1 MEPHSVVNLSSG
13 SSNKRRTATFPSR
26 SVFSRVCNGFLA
38 AFEQVTRAA
47 GRRPNVSTLLSIA
60 ERQTGLNDFGDH
72 RFLEPMAFLVESVE
86 REAKL
91 NALGRFVFVEHVVQ
105 LLRNRLYLELDWKLD
120 PTIALR
126 RISRPVFI
134 TGLPRTGT
142 TLLHSLLAQDTDI
155 FAAPLTWEV
164 IYPSAAQGEDRLRIR
179 RTESQLRWF
188 ELLVPGLKTIH
199 PVAAELP
206 QECVAIMS
214 HCFMSEEFDTM
225 FDLPGYESWVE
236 GQDQRE
242 TYAFHKRFLQHLRRG
257 GSERRFV
264 LKAPAHLRSVEAIL
278 DVYPDAHII
287 HTHRHPGQVVP
298 SLSSLIVT
306 LKGAFSYNINPIE
319 SGPGAVD
326 YCLRNLRRF
335 FPSLERLSPNVYT
348 DVAYLDLV
356 RNPMGVVRQIYAR
369 LGEQLSPQ
377 AEAKMER
384 FLAENPQGKWG
395 RHKYSLADFG
405 LQPEAID
412 EQFRFYTERYDMDAR
427 PSVSKQGF

>member
-1 MEPHSVVNLSSG
+1 MEPHSVANLSSG

-26 SVFSRVCNGFLA
+26 SVFSRVCNGFLT

-47 GRRPNVSTLLSIA
+47 GRRPNVGTLLSIA

-105 LLRNRLYLELDWKLD
+105 LLRNRLYLELDSKLD
-120 PTIALR
+120 PTISLR
-126 RISRPVFI
+126 KIPRPVFI

-142 TLLHSLLAQDTDI
+142 TLLHSLLAQDTDK
-155 FAAPLTWEV
+155 FAAPLTWEM
-164 IYPSAAQGEDRLRIR
+164 IYPSPAQGEDRLRIR
-179 RTESQLRWF
+179 RTESQLKWF

-257 GSERRFV
+257 APDRRFV

-287 HTHRHPGQVVP
+287 HTHRHPVQVVP

-319 SGPGAVD
+319 SGSGAVD

-335 FPSLERLSPNVYT
+335 FPSLDRLSPSVYT
-348 DVAYLDLV
+348 DVAYFDLV
-356 RNPMGVVRQIYAR
+356 RNPLGVVRQIYAR
-369 LGEQLSPQ
+369 LGEQLSPE

-384 FLAENPQGKWG
+384 FLAANPQGKWG

-405 LQPEAID
+405 LQREALD

-427 PSVSKQGF
+427 GRVISTQ

>member
-1 MEPHSVVNLSSG
+1 MEPHSVSNLSSR
-13 SSNKRRTATFPSR
+13 SSNKRRTGTFPTR
-26 SVFSRVCNGFLA
+26 SVFSRVCNGFLT

-47 GRRPNVSTLLSIA
+47 GRRPNVSALLSIA

-72 RFLEPMAFLVESVE
+72 RFLEAMAFLVESVE

-120 PTIALR
+120 PTISFR
-126 RISRPVFI
+126 RIPKPVFI

-142 TLLHSLLAQDTDI
+142 TLLHSLLAQDTEI
-155 FAAPLTWEV
+155 FAAPLTWEM
-164 IYPSAAQGEDRLRIR
+164 IYPSPAQGEDRLRIR
-179 RTESQLRWF
+179 RTESQLKWF
-188 ELLVPGLKTIH
+188 ELLVPGLKAIH

-242 TYAFHKRFLQHLRRG
+242 TYAFHKRFLQQLRRG
-257 GSERRFV
+257 TPERRFV

-287 HTHRHPGQVVP
+287 HTHRHPSQVVP

-326 YCLRNLRRF
+326 YCLRNLRKF

-377 AEAKMER
+377 AEARMER

-405 LQPEAID
+405 LQPETID

-427 PSVSKQGF
+427 GRVTSNQ

>member
-1 MEPHSVVNLSSG
+1 L
-13 SSNKRRTATFPSR
+13 T
-26 SVFSRVCNGFLA
+26 
-38 AFEQVTRAA
+38 AFERVTRAA
-47 GRRPNVSTLLSIA
+47 GHRPNVSSLLSIA

-91 NALGRFVFVEHVVQ
+91 NALGRFIFVEHVVQ

-120 PTIALR
+120 PSIALR
-126 RISRPVFI
+126 KIPKPVFI

-142 TLLHSLLAQDTDI
+142 TLLHSLLAQDTDL
-155 FAAPLTWEV
+155 FAAPLTWQI
-164 IYPSAAQGEDRLRIR
+164 IYPSPAQGEERRRIR
-179 RTESQLRWF
+179 QTESQLKWF

-242 TYAFHKRFLQHLRRG
+242 TYAFHKRFLQHLNPG
-257 GSERRFV
+257 APERRFV
-264 LKAPAHLRSVEAIL
+264 LKAPAHLRAIEAIL
-278 DVYPDAHII
+278 DIYPDAHIL
-287 HTHRHPGQVVP
+287 HTYRDPIQVVP
-298 SLSSLIVT
+298 SLASLIVT
-306 LKGAFSYNINPIE
+306 LKGAFSYNISPTE

-326 YCLRNLRRF
+326 YCLRNLRKF
-335 FPSLERLSPNVYT
+335 FPSVERLSPNAYT

-356 RNPMGVVRQIYAR
+356 RNPLAVVRWIYAR
-369 LGEQLSPQ
+369 LGEQLSPE

-384 FLAENPQGKWG
+384 FLAENPQGKRG
-395 RHKYSLADFG
+395 RHRYSLADFG
-405 LQPEAID
+405 LQREAID

-427 PSVSKQGF
+427 GRVTSNQ

>member
-1 MEPHSVVNLSSG
+1 L
-13 SSNKRRTATFPSR
+13 T
-26 SVFSRVCNGFLA
+26 

-47 GRRPNVSTLLSIA
+47 GRRPNVGTLLSIA

-86 REAKL
+86 REANL

-105 LLRNRLYLELDWKLD
+105 LLRNRLYLELDSKLD
-120 PTIALR
+120 PTISLR
-126 RISRPVFI
+126 TIPKPVFI

-142 TLLHSLLAQDTDI
+142 TLLHSLLAQDTDV
-155 FAAPLTWEV
+155 FAAPLTWEM
-164 IYPSAAQGEDRLRIR
+164 IYPSPAQGEDRLRIR
-179 RTESQLRWF
+179 RTESQLKWF
-188 ELLVPGLKTIH
+188 ELLVPGLKAIH

-257 GSERRFV
+257 APDRRFV

-287 HTHRHPGQVVP
+287 HTHRHPAQVVP

-335 FPSLERLSPNVYT
+335 FPTLDRLSPNVYT

-356 RNPMGVVRQIYAR
+356 RNPMGVVGQIYAR
-369 LGEQLSPQ
+369 LGEQLSPE

-427 PSVSKQGF
+427 GRVIRSQ

>member
-1 MEPHSVVNLSSG
+1 MEPHSVANLSSG
-13 SSNKRRTATFPSR
+13 SSNKRRTATLPKR
-26 SVFSRVCNGFLA
+26 SVFSRVCNGFLT

-47 GRRPNVSTLLSIA
+47 GRRPNVSALLSIA

-126 RISRPVFI
+126 KTPKPVFI

-142 TLLHSLLAQDTDI
+142 TLLHSLLAQDADI

-164 IYPSAAQGEDRLRIR
+164 IYPSAAQGDDHLRIR
-179 RTESQLRWF
+179 RTESQLKWF

-242 TYAFHKRFLQHLRRG
+242 IYAFHKRFLQHLRRG
-257 GSERRFV
+257 APERRFV

-287 HTHRHPGQVVP
+287 HTHRHPAQVVP

-326 YCLRNLRRF
+326 YCLRNLRKF

-369 LGEQLSPQ
+369 LGEQLSPE

-384 FLAENPQGKWG
+384 FLGENPQGKWG

-412 EQFRFYTERYDMDAR
+412 EQFRFYLERYDMDAR
-427 PSVSKQGF
+427 DRVISNQ

>member
-1 MEPHSVVNLSSG
+1 MEPHSVENLNSG
-13 SSNKRRTATFPSR
+13 SSDKRRAATVLSR
-26 SVFSRVCNGFLA
+26 SVFSRVCNGFLM
-38 AFEQVTRAA
+38 AFEQVTRA
-47 GRRPNVSTLLSIA
+47 GRQPNVGTLLSIA

-72 RFLEPMAFLVESVE
+72 RFLEPMAFLLESVE

-105 LLRNRLYLELDWKLD
+105 LLRNRLYVELDWKLD
-120 PTIALR
+120 PTLSLR
-126 RISRPVFI
+126 KIPKPVFI

-142 TLLHSLLAQDTDI
+142 TLLHSLLAQDTEI

-164 IYPSAAQGEDRLRIR
+164 IYPSAAQGDERHRIR
-179 RTESQLRWF
+179 RTASQLKWF

-214 HCFMSEEFDTM
+214 HRFVSEEFDTM
-225 FDLPGYESWVE
+225 FDLPGYQSWVE
-236 GQDQRE
+236 EQDQHE
-242 TYAFHKRFLQHLRRG
+242 TYSFHKRFLQHLRS
-257 GSERRFV
+257 GSPERRFV

-287 HTHRHPGQVVP
+287 HTYRDPLQVVP
-298 SLSSLIVT
+298 SLSNLVLT
-306 LKGAFSYNINPIE
+306 LKGAFSYNINPLE
-319 SGPGAVD
+319 VGPGVVD

-335 FPSLERLSPNVYT
+335 FASTERLPANTYT

-356 RNPMGVVRQIYAR
+356 RSPMAVVRRIYER
-369 LGEQLSPQ
+369 LGEQLTPR
-377 AEAKMER
+377 AEAKMEQ

-395 RHKYSLADFG
+395 RHNYSLATFG
-405 LQPEAID
+405 VPPEAID
-412 EQFRFYTERYDMDAR
+412 EQFRFYTERFDMDSR
-427 PSVSKQGF
+427 SSKETISK

>member
-1 MEPHSVVNLSSG
+1 METNSVVNLNSE
-13 SSNKRRTATFPSR
+13 SSNKRRTATLSSR
-26 SVFSRVCNGFLA
+26 SVFSRVCNGFLT

-72 RFLEPMAFLVESVE
+72 RFLEAMAFLVESVE

-126 RISRPVFI
+126 KIPKPVFI

-179 RTESQLRWF
+179 WTESQLKWF

-257 GSERRFV
+257 APEHRFV

-287 HTHRHPGQVVP
+287 HTHRHPAQVVP

-326 YCLRNLRRF
+326 YCLRNLRKF
-335 FPSLERLSPNVYT
+335 FPSLERLSPNAYT

-356 RNPMGVVRQIYAR
+356 RNPIGVVRQIYAR
-369 LGEQLSPQ
+369 LGEQLSPE
-377 AEAKMER
+377 AEAKMQR
-384 FLAENPQGKWG
+384 FLGENPQGKWG
-395 RHKYSLADFG
+395 RHKYSLPDFG

-427 PSVSKQGF
+427 GRVTSNQ

>member
-1 MEPHSVVNLSSG
+1 MESHSVANLSSG
-13 SSNKRRTATFPSR
+13 SSNKRRATAFSSR
-26 SVFSRVCNGFLA
+26 SVFSRVCNGFLT

-72 RFLEPMAFLVESVE
+72 RFLEAMAFLVESVE
-86 REAKL
+86 REARL
-91 NALGRFVFVEHVVQ
+91 NALGRFVFVEHVIQ

-120 PTIALR
+120 PTIAIR
-126 RISRPVFI
+126 RIPKPVFI

-164 IYPSAAQGEDRLRIR
+164 IYPSAAQGDDRLRIR
-179 RTESQLRWF
+179 WTEGQLKWF

-242 TYAFHKRFLQHLRRG
+242 TYAFHKKFLQHLRRG
-257 GSERRFV
+257 APERRFV
-264 LKAPAHLRSVEAIL
+264 LKAPAHLRSVEAIF

-287 HTHRHPGQVVP
+287 HTHRHPAQVVP

-326 YCLRNLRRF
+326 YCLRNLRKF
-335 FPSLERLSPNVYT
+335 FPSLERLSPSVYT
-348 DVAYLDLV
+348 DVAYLELV

-369 LGEQLSPQ
+369 LGEQLSPE

-384 FLAENPQGKWG
+384 FLGQNPQGKWG

-405 LQPEAID
+405 LRPEVID

-427 PSVSKQGF
+427 GRVTSNQ

>member
-1 MEPHSVVNLSSG
+1 MEPNSVANLNSR
-13 SSNKRRTATFPSR
+13 SSNKRGTATFPSR
-26 SVFSRVCNGFLA
+26 SVFSRVCNGFLT

-47 GRRPNVSTLLSIA
+47 GRRPNVSSLLSIA

-72 RFLEPMAFLVESVE
+72 RFLEAMAFLVESVE

-120 PTIALR
+120 PTISLR
-126 RISRPVFI
+126 RIPKPVFI

-142 TLLHSLLAQDTDI
+142 TLLHSLLAQDTEI
-155 FAAPLTWEV
+155 FAAPLTWEM
-164 IYPSAAQGEDRLRIR
+164 IYPSAAQGDDRLRIR
-179 RTESQLRWF
+179 RTESQLKWF

-236 GQDQRE
+236 EQDQRE
-242 TYAFHKRFLQHLRRG
+242 TYAFHKRFLQQLRRG
-257 GSERRFV
+257 APERRFV

-287 HTHRHPGQVVP
+287 HTYRHPAQVVP

-326 YCLRNLRRF
+326 YCLRNLRKF
-335 FPSLERLSPNVYT
+335 FPSVERLSQNVYT

-377 AEAKMER
+377 VEAKMER

-405 LQPEAID
+405 LQREAID

-427 PSVSKQGF
+427 GRVTSSQ

>member
-1 MEPHSVVNLSSG
+1 M
-13 SSNKRRTATFPSR
+13 K
-26 SVFSRVCNGFLA
+26 
-38 AFEQVTRAA
+38 
-47 GRRPNVSTLLSIA
+47 
-60 ERQTGLNDFGDH
+60 
-72 RFLEPMAFLVESVE
+72 
-86 REAKL
+86 
-91 NALGRFVFVEHVVQ
+91 
-105 LLRNRLYLELDWKLD
+105 
-120 PTIALR
+120 
-126 RISRPVFI
+126 
-134 TGLPRTGT
+134 
-142 TLLHSLLAQDTDI
+142 
-155 FAAPLTWEV
+155 
-164 IYPSAAQGEDRLRIR
+164 
-179 RTESQLRWF
+179 WF
-188 ELLVPGLKTIH
+188 ELLVPGLKAIH

-236 GQDQRE
+236 AQDQRE
-242 TYAFHKRFLQHLRRG
+242 LYAFHKRFLQHLRRG
-257 GSERRFV
+257 APERRFV
-264 LKAPAHLRSVEAIL
+264 LKAPAHLRAVEAIL

-287 HTHRHPGQVVP
+287 HTHRHPAQVVP

-319 SGPGAVD
+319 AGPGAVD
-326 YCLRNLRRF
+326 YCVRNMRKF
-335 FPSLERLSPNVYT
+335 FSTLDRLSANACT

-356 RNPMGVVRQIYAR
+356 RNPMAVVRQIYAR
-369 LGEQLSPQ
+369 LGEQLSAE

-427 PSVSKQGF
+427 PSKKTISK

>member
-1 MEPHSVVNLSSG
+1 MEPHSVANLSSR
-13 SSNKRRTATFPSR
+13 SSKRRRTATLPSR
-26 SVFSRVCNGFLA
+26 SVFSRVCNGFLT

-47 GRRPNVSTLLSIA
+47 GSRPNVSTLLSIA

-120 PTIALR
+120 PTITLQ
-126 RISRPVFI
+126 RIPKPVFI

-164 IYPSAAQGEDRLRIR
+164 IYPSAAQGDDRLRIR
-179 RTESQLRWF
+179 RTESQLKWF
-188 ELLVPGLKTIH
+188 ELLVPGLKAIH

-257 GSERRFV
+257 APERRFV
-264 LKAPAHLRSVEAIL
+264 LKAPAHLRAVEAIL

-287 HTHRHPGQVVP
+287 HTHRHPAQVVP

-306 LKGAFSYNINPIE
+306 LKGAFSYNINPTE
-319 SGPGAVD
+319 VAPGAVD
-326 YCLRNLRRF
+326 YCVRNLRKF
-335 FPSLERLSPNVYT
+335 FLSLERLSSNGYT

-356 RNPMGVVRQIYAR
+356 RNPMGAVRRIYAR
-369 LGEQLSPQ
+369 LGEQLSPE

-384 FLAENPQGKWG
+384 FLAENPQGKRG
-395 RHKYSLADFG
+395 RHTYSLADFG
-405 LQPEAID
+405 LQPEAIA

-427 PSVSKQGF
+427 SSKETVSK

>member
-1 MEPHSVVNLSSG
+1 MEPHPVANLSPR
-13 SSNKRRTATFPSR
+13 SSDKRRSATLLSR
-26 SVFSRVCNGFLA
+26 SVFSRVCNGFLT
-38 AFEQVTRAA
+38 AFEQVTRA
-47 GRRPNVSTLLSIA
+47 GRRPTVGTLLSIA

-72 RFLEPMAFLVESVE
+72 RFLEPMAFLLESVE

-120 PTIALR
+120 PTITLR
-126 RISRPVFI
+126 KIPKPVFI

-142 TLLHSLLAQDTDI
+142 TLLHSLLAQDTDV

-164 IYPSAAQGEDRLRIR
+164 IYPSPVQGDERRRIR
-179 RTESQLRWF
+179 RTESQLKWF
-188 ELLVPGLKTIH
+188 ELLVPGLKAIH

-242 TYAFHKRFLQHLRRG
+242 TYGFHKRFLQHLRPG
-257 GSERRFV
+257 APERRFV

-278 DVYPDAHII
+278 EVYPDAHIV
-287 HTHRHPGQVVP
+287 HTHRHPAQVVP

-306 LKGAFSYNINPIE
+306 LKGAFSYNINPFE
-319 SGPGAVD
+319 VGPGAVD
-326 YCLRNLRRF
+326 YCARNLRKF
-335 FPSLERLSPNVYT
+335 FSSIERLPTNTYT
-348 DVAYLDLV
+348 DVAYLDLL
-356 RNPMGVVRQIYAR
+356 RNPLGVVRRIYAR
-369 LGEQLSPQ
+369 LGEHLSPR

-384 FLAENPQGKWG
+384 FLAENPQGKRG
-395 RHKYSLADFG
+395 RHTYSLANFG
-405 LQPEAID
+405 LQAETIE
-412 EQFRFYTERYDMDAR
+412 EQFRFYTEHFDLDAR
-427 PSVSKQGF
+427 GRVASNQ

>member
-1 MEPHSVVNLSSG
+1 MEPHSVANLTSESSD
-13 SSNKRRTATFPSR
+13 KRRVAALSSR
-26 SVFSRVCNGFLA
+26 SVFSRVCNGFLT
-38 AFEQVTRAA
+38 AFEQVARA
-47 GRRPNVSTLLSIA
+47 GRRPTVGTLLSIA

-72 RFLEPMAFLVESVE
+72 RFLEPMAFLLESVQ

-91 NALGRFVFVEHVVQ
+91 NSLGRFVFVEHVVQ

-120 PTIALR
+120 PTITLR
-126 RISRPVFI
+126 KIPKPVFI

-164 IYPSAAQGEDRLRIR
+164 IYPSTAQGDDRRRIR

-199 PVAAELP
+199 PVAAEFP

-214 HCFMSEEFDTM
+214 HCFVSEEFDTM
-225 FDLPGYESWVE
+225 FDLAGYESWVE

-242 TYAFHKRFLQHLRRG
+242 TYAFHKRFLQHLRPG
-257 GSERRFV
+257 APERRFV

-278 DVYPDAHII
+278 DVYPDAHIV
-287 HTHRHPGQVVP
+287 HTYRHPGQVAP
-298 SLSSLIVT
+298 SLASLELT
-306 LKGAFSYNINPIE
+306 LKGSFSYNINPIK
-319 SGPGAVD
+319 SGPSAVD
-326 YCLRNLRRF
+326 YCLRNLRKF
-335 FPSLERLSPNVYT
+335 FPSVDRLPANVYT

-356 RNPMGVVRQIYAR
+356 RNPLGVVRRIYAR
-369 LGEQLSPQ
+369 LGEHLSPE

-384 FLAENPQGKWG
+384 FIAENPQGKWG
-395 RHKYSLADFG
+395 RHTYSLADFG
-405 LQPEAID
+405 LRREAID

-427 PSVSKQGF
+427 DRVISNQ

>member
-1 MEPHSVVNLSSG
+1 MEPHSVANLNSG
-13 SSNKRRTATFPSR
+13 SSHKRRTATFPSR
-26 SVFSRVCNGFLA
+26 SVFSRVCNGFLT

-47 GRRPNVSTLLSIA
+47 GRRPNVGTFLSIA
-60 ERQTGLNDFGDH
+60 ARQTGLNDFGDH
-72 RFLEPMAFLVESVE
+72 RFLEAMAFLVESVE

-126 RISRPVFI
+126 KIPRPVFI

-142 TLLHSLLAQDTDI
+142 TLLHSLLAQDTEL
-155 FAAPLTWEV
+155 FAAPLTWQV
-164 IYPSAAQGEDRLRIR
+164 IYPSSAQGEERRRIR
-179 RTESQLRWF
+179 QTESQLKWF

-242 TYAFHKRFLQHLRRG
+242 TYAFHKRFLQHLNPG
-257 GSERRFV
+257 APDRRFV
-264 LKAPAHLRSVEAIL
+264 LKAPAHLRAVEAIL
-278 DVYPDAHII
+278 DVYPDAHIL
-287 HTHRHPGQVVP
+287 HTHRDPIQVVP
-298 SLSSLIVT
+298 SLASLIVT
-306 LKGAFSYNINPIE
+306 LKGAFSYNISPMD

-326 YCLRNLRRF
+326 YCLRNLRKF
-335 FPSLERLSPNVYT
+335 FPSMERLSPNVYT

-356 RNPMGVVRQIYAR
+356 RSPMEVVRRIYAR
-369 LGEQLSPQ
+369 LSEQLSPE

-384 FLAENPQGKWG
+384 FLAENPQGKRG
-395 RHKYSLADFG
+395 RHRYSLTDFG
-405 LQPEAID
+405 LRRETIV

-427 PSVSKQGF
+427 DRVTSNQ

>member
-1 MEPHSVVNLSSG
+1 MEPHSVANLNSG

-26 SVFSRVCNGFLA
+26 SVFSRICNGFLT

-47 GRRPNVSTLLSIA
+47 GRRPNVGTLLSIA

-72 RFLEPMAFLVESVE
+72 WFLEPMAFLVESVE

-120 PTIALR
+120 PTSTLR
-126 RISRPVFI
+126 KIPKPVFI

-142 TLLHSLLAQDTDI
+142 TLLHSLLAQDTDL

-164 IYPSAAQGEDRLRIR
+164 IYPSAAQGDDRLRIR
-179 RTESQLRWF
+179 RTESQLKWF

-242 TYAFHKRFLQHLRRG
+242 TYAFHKRFLQLLRRG
-257 GSERRFV
+257 APERRFV
-264 LKAPAHLRSVEAIL
+264 LKAPAHLRAVEAIL
-278 DVYPDAHII
+278 DIYPDANII
-287 HTHRHPGQVVP
+287 HTHRHPAQIVP

-306 LKGAFSYNINPIE
+306 LKGAFSYNIKPIE
-319 SGPGAVD
+319 VGPGAVD
-326 YCLRNLRRF
+326 YCVRNLRKF

-356 RNPMGVVRQIYAR
+356 RNPMAVVRQIYTR
-369 LGEQLSPQ
+369 LGEHLCPQ
-377 AEAKMER
+377 AETKMER
-384 FLAENPQGKWG
+384 FLAENPQGKRG
-395 RHKYSLADFG
+395 RHNYSLANFG
-405 LQPEAID
+405 LRREAID
-412 EQFRFYTERYDMDAR
+412 EQFRFYTERYDMDAH
-427 PSVSKQGF
+427 SSKETISK

>member
-1 MEPHSVVNLSSG
+1 
-13 SSNKRRTATFPSR
+13 
-26 SVFSRVCNGFLA
+26 
-38 AFEQVTRAA
+38 
-47 GRRPNVSTLLSIA
+47 
-60 ERQTGLNDFGDH
+60 
-72 RFLEPMAFLVESVE
+72 
-86 REAKL
+86 
-91 NALGRFVFVEHVVQ
+91 
-105 LLRNRLYLELDWKLD
+105 
-120 PTIALR
+120 
-126 RISRPVFI
+126 
-134 TGLPRTGT
+134 
-142 TLLHSLLAQDTDI
+142 LLAQDADI

-164 IYPSAAQGEDRLRIR
+164 IYPSSAQGDDHLRIR
-179 RTESQLRWF
+179 RTESQLKWF

-242 TYAFHKRFLQHLRRG
+242 IYAFHKRFLQHLRRG
-257 GSERRFV
+257 APERRFV

-287 HTHRHPGQVVP
+287 HTHRHPAQVVP

-326 YCLRNLRRF
+326 YCLRNLRKF

-369 LGEQLSPQ
+369 LGEQLSPE

-384 FLAENPQGKWG
+384 FLGENPQGKWG

-412 EQFRFYTERYDMDAR
+412 EQFRFYLERYDMDAR
-427 PSVSKQGF
+427 DRVISNQ